1 MESRFQVGVI
11 SSTHGVRGE
20 VKVFPT
26 TDDVKRFKKL
36 KEVILDT
43 GKEDI
48 ILTIE
53 GVKFFKQFAILK
65 FKDYNNINE
74 IEKYKGKSLY
84 VERANAVRL
93 QKDEYF
99 IADLMGC
106 KVVDEDEKPLGVL
119 KDVLETGANDV
130 YIVTSPEGKELL
142 FPAIKECVLKVDVEN
157 ELIQV
162 RVMPGLLD

>member
-53 GVKFFKQFAILK
+53 GVKFFKQFAIIK
-65 FKDYNNINE
+65 FKDYNNIND

-106 KVVDEDEKPLGVL
+106 KFIDEEENQLGVL

-130 YIVTSPEGKELL
+130 YIVTAPDGKELL
-142 FPAIKECVLKVDVEN
+142 FPASFRSSSCVSG
-157 ELIQV
+157 IF
-162 RVMPGLLD
+162 PP